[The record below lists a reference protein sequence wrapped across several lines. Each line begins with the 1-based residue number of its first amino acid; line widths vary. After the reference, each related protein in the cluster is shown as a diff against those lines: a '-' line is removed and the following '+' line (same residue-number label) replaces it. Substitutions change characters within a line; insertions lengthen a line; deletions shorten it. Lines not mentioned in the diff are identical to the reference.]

1 MSVLKN
7 KKLKENANK
16 IKESFVQ
23 CGGSKEAVTFIEN
36 KAN

>member
-16 IKESFVQ
+16 IKESFIK
-23 CGGSKEAVTFIEN
+23 CGGAKEAVVFIEN